1 MKPFK
6 NAVIYRLTRDA
17 INLENMQEQLE
28 SCAFKP
34 CGSQDKISMGW
45 VPPMGSGFD
54 NLIHIANGQALIT
67 AQTEEKILPSNVIK
81 KHLDAKIEK
90 LESEQQRKLKKAEK
104 DSLKDEVIH
113 TLLPRAFSRES
124 QVRIWLHPA
133 KSLVVVDAAS
143 AKRAEDALALLRKG
157 IGSLPIVPLSMQ
169 TPPEVTMTEWVRSG
183 SVGNGFTLLDEVELK
198 AVLEAGGTVRCKKQD
213 LVSDEVSTHIDA
225 GKRVTSV
232 GLDWQERI
240 QFSLT
245 EQSLL
250 KRIKLT
256 DTLLEQNDDISREEP
271 EARFDADFVLL
282 TGELDLLIDSLITAL
297 GGELG
302 S

>member
-17 INLENMQEQLE
+17 INLVTMQEQLE
-28 SCAFKP
+28 SCAFKQ

-45 VPPMGSGFD
+45 VPPMGSGFES
-54 NLIHIANGQALIT
+54 LVHIANGQALIT

-90 LESEQQRKLKKAEK
+90 LETEQQRKLKKTEK

-124 QVRIWLHPA
+124 QVRIWLNPA

-143 AKRAEDALALLRKG
+143 AKRAEDALALLRKS

-169 TPPEVTMTEWVRSG
+169 TQPEVTMTEWVRSG
-183 SVGNGFTLLDEVELK
+183 LVGNGFTLLDEVELK
-198 AVLEAGGTVRCKKQD
+198 AILEAGGTVRCKKQD

-232 GLDWQERI
+232 SLDWQERI

-245 EQSLL
+245 DQSLL
-250 KRIKLT
+250 KRIKFT

-271 EARFDADFVLL
+271 DARFDADFVLL
-282 TGELDLLIDSLITAL
+282 TSEFELLIDSLVDAL
-297 GGELG
+297 GGE
-302 S
+302 SEF

>member
-6 NAVIYRLTRDA
+6 NAVIYRLTRDV
-17 INLENMQEQLE
+17 INLETMQEHLE
-28 SCAFKP
+28 SGAFKP

-45 VPPMGSGFD
+45 VPPMGSVFD
-54 NLIHIANGQALIT
+54 SLIHIANGQALIT
-67 AQTEEKILPSNVIK
+67 VQTEEKILPANVIK

-90 LESEQQRKLKKAEK
+90 LEAEQKRKLKKTEK

-124 QVRIWLHPA
+124 QVRIWLNPS

-143 AKRAEDALALLRKG
+143 AKRAEDALALLRKS
-157 IGSLPIVPLSMQ
+157 IGSLPIVPLSIQ
-169 TPPEVTMTEWVRSG
+169 TPPEITMTEWVRSG
-183 SVGNGFTLLDEVELK
+183 SIGNGFMLLDEAELK
-198 AVLEAGGTVRCKKQD
+198 ATLEDGGSIRCKKQD
-213 LVSDEVSTHIDA
+213 LVSDEVSIHIEA

-232 GLDWQERI
+232 GLDWKERI

-245 EQSLL
+245 YQFLL
-250 KRIKLT
+250 KRIKFT
-256 DTLLEQNDDISREEP
+256 DTLLEQNDDISLEEP

-297 GGELG
+297 GGEFQP
-302 S
+302 

>member
-17 INLENMQEQLE
+17 IDLEAMQEQLE
-28 SCAFKP
+28 SSAFKP

-45 VPPMGSGFD
+45 VPPMGGVFD
-54 NLIHIANGQALIT
+54 SLIHIANGQALII

-90 LESEQQRKLKKAEK
+90 LEIEQQRELKRTEK

-124 QVRIWLHPA
+124 QVRIWLNPA

-143 AKRAEDALALLRKG
+143 AKRAEDALALLRKS
-157 IGSLPIVPLSMQ
+157 IGSLPIVPLSLK

-198 AVLEAGGTVRCKKQD
+198 ATLEAGGTVRCKKQD
-213 LVSDEVSTHIDA
+213 LVSDEVSTHIEA

-232 GLDWQERI
+232 SLDWQERI

-245 EQSLL
+245 DQSLL
-250 KRIKLT
+250 KRIKFT
-256 DTLLEQNDDISREEP
+256 DTLLEQNDDVSREEP

-282 TGELDLLIDSLITAL
+282 TGELELLIKSLVDAL
-297 GGELG
+297 GGEQG